1 MDQQTVPPEETRQ
14 LMEYDP
20 PILVLKGELVADAV
34 YYNPV
39 PRAPRWY
46 TPAKNATTVRLQQVI
61 LANLLLCSEVQGAS
75 VLPNS
80 CNKTEARRK
89 GALKVSAH
97 DHGRLL
103 EEISRMEII
112 DFVEDEDDIMDCSGS
127 EVDGEQSLD
136 DNSESSES
144 DS

>member
-1 MDQQTVPPEETRQ
+1 
-14 LMEYDP
+14 
-20 PILVLKGELVADAV
+20 
-34 YYNPV
+34 
-39 PRAPRWY
+39 
-46 TPAKNATTVRLQQVI
+46 
-61 LANLLLCSEVQGAS
+61 
-75 VLPNS
+75 
-80 CNKTEARRK
+80 
-89 GALKVSAH
+89 LKVSAH

-112 DFVEDEDDIMDCSGS
+112 DFVEDEDGIMDCSGS